1 MRGYQPMTVREIG
14 ERRNGTKSQCCIAN
28 AEQLQNLKR
37 KTYETEM
44 ETSRPKDQWRSET
57 DQR

>member
-1 MRGYQPMTVREIG
+1 MTIREIG
-14 ERRNGTKSQCCIAN
+14 ERGNGMRSQCCIAN

-37 KTYETEM
+37 KAYEIEM
-44 ETSRPKDQWRSET
+44 ETSGLKGQWRSET

>member
-1 MRGYQPMTVREIG
+1 MTIREIG
-14 ERRNGTKSQCCIAN
+14 ERGNGTRSWCCIAN
-28 AEQLQNLKR
+28 AEQLWKLKR

-44 ETSRPKDQWRSET
+44 ETSGLKDWWRSET